1 MTTVRQMFALQELDI
16 ILDRVQKEHDKAEHE
31 LNSGNLVKNLETEL
45 EHDAEKLQ
53 ETELQQRATKL
64 EADSQKER
72 SETLNSQ
79 LYGGEVT
86 NPRDLES
93 LEREASNVLQL
104 VEQQESALAEFTVKI
119 EAAQTK
125 KSELESQ
132 LDEAKAAWK
141 VRQAELQGSLKEL
154 KLEKAGFE
162 GQRSKLTDTLD
173 PTSMQRYDVLR
184 KSKGGLAVARVER
197 GLCQGCKMSLPTHQ
211 QQRVRSGSQVVLCS
225 SCGRMLFLGT

>member
-1 MTTVRQMFALQELDI
+1 MFALQELDT
-16 ILDRVQKEHDKAEHE
+16 ILDRVQKEHDKAETE
-31 LNSGNLVKNLETEL
+31 LKSGNLVSTLETEL
-45 EHDAEKLQ
+45 ERDAELLQ

-64 EADSQKER
+64 EAESQKER

-86 NPRDLES
+86 NPRDLET

-104 VEQQESALAEFTVKI
+104 VAQQESVLAEFTEKI

-125 KSELESQ
+125 KSELEDQ
-132 LDEAKAAWK
+132 LGEAKAAWK

-162 GQRSKLTDTLD
+162 GQRSKLTDDLD
-173 PTSMQRYDVLR
+173 PSSIQRYEVLR

-211 QQRVRSGSQVVLCS
+211 QQRVRAGSQVVLCS